1 MALLPHGFL
10 MDCPECER
18 LIAAYSFAAREIA
31 NAMLARE
38 ETSKDDTEALQGIA
52 DRIEEMEKARLAAH
66 EALDKHMLTHS
77 QNGC

>member
-1 MALLPHGFL
+1 

-18 LIAAYSFAAREIA
+18 LLGEYSFAAREIA

-38 ETSKDDTEALQGIA
+38 QVDKGDTEALQGISE
-52 DRIEEMEKARLAAH
+52 RIEEMELIRAAAG
-66 EALDKHMLTHS
+66 EALREHARSHT